1 MKIVIPN
8 SLNEITL
15 GQYQEFYKL
24 TESTDAKLVER
35 RMIEIFCKVPM
46 KYVNQMKAI
55 DVKEI
60 IQILTQMLENKPSLV
75 NLFKMNGVEY
85 GFIPDLDD
93 MTFGEYVDLDTFIG
107 DTENL
112 HRAMN
117 VLYRPVKIKKNG
129 RYQIVD
135 YDSEKFEDMLSMPM
149 DAVISSI
156 LFFYHLGIDYDGLFQ
171 KQEREALD
179 AVSNFGRK
187 WGWYQSLIHL
197 AQNDIRRFKDI
208 SKLNMHECLTFL
220 TFEKEKN
227 EIEARKIKS
236 KFK

>member
-24 TESTDAKLVER
+24 NDVEDVKVVER
-35 RMIEIFCKVPM
+35 RMIEIFCQVPM

-60 IQILTQMLENKPSLV
+60 IQILTSMLENKPSLV

-107 DTENL
+107 DTNNL

-117 VLYRPVKIKKNG
+117 VLYRPIKIKRSG
-129 RYQIVD
+129 RYQIED
-135 YDSEKFEDMLSMPM
+135 YDSDKYERMLNMPM

-156 LFFYHLGIDYDGLFQ
+156 LFFYHLGIDLSQIMMD
-171 KQEREALD
+171 
-179 AVSNFGRK
+179 S
-187 WGWYQSLIHL
+187 
-197 AQNDIRRFKDI
+197 
-208 SKLNMHECLTFL
+208 SKLKN
-220 TFEKEKN
+220 EKN
-227 EIEARKIKS
+227 MMQYLISEENGGGINHSFTSLKTMLDDLRIS
-236 KFK
+236 LN

>member
-24 TESTDAKLVER
+24 NDVEDVKVVER
-35 RMIEIFCKVPM
+35 RMIEIFCQVPM

-107 DTENL
+107 DTNNL

-117 VLYRPVKIKKNG
+117 VLYRPIKIKRSG
-129 RYQIVD
+129 RYQIED
-135 YDSEKFEDMLSMPM
+135 YDSDKYERMLSMPM

-156 LFFYHLGIDYDGLFQ
+156 LFFYHLGIDLSQIMMD
-171 KQEREALD
+171 
-179 AVSNFGRK
+179 S
-187 WGWYQSLIHL
+187 
-197 AQNDIRRFKDI
+197 
-208 SKLNMHECLTFL
+208 SKLKN
-220 TFEKEKN
+220 EKN
-227 EIEARKIKS
+227 MMQYLISEENGDGINHSFTSLKTMLDDLRIS
-236 KFK
+236 LN

>member
-75 NLFKMNGVEY
+75 NLFKMDGVEY

-117 VLYRPVKIKKNG
+117 VLYRPIKIKKNG

-135 YDSEKFEDMLSMPM
+135 YDSEKFKDMLGMPM

-156 LFFYHLGIDYDGLFQ
+156 LFFYHLGIDLSQIMMDYSKNKNEKHLMQ
-171 KQEREALD
+171 
-179 AVSNFGRK
+179 
-187 WGWYQSLIHL
+187 YLI
-197 AQNDIRRFKDI
+197 
-208 SKLNMHECLTFL
+208 S
-220 TFEKEKN
+220 EKN
-227 EIEARKIKS
+227 GVGISHSFTSLKTILEDLRIS
-236 KFK
+236 LN

>member
-24 TESTDAKLVER
+24 NDVEDVKVVER

-60 IQILTQMLENKPSLV
+60 IQILTSMLENKPSLV
-75 NLFKMNGVEY
+75 NLFKMDGVEY

-107 DTENL
+107 DTNNL

-117 VLYRPVKIKKNG
+117 VLYRPIKIKRSG
-129 RYQIVD
+129 RYQIED
-135 YDSEKFEDMLSMPM
+135 YDSDKYERMLGMPM

-156 LFFYHLGIDYDGLFQ
+156 LFFYHLGIDLSQIMMD
-171 KQEREALD
+171 
-179 AVSNFGRK
+179 S
-187 WGWYQSLIHL
+187 
-197 AQNDIRRFKDI
+197 
-208 SKLNMHECLTFL
+208 SKLKN
-220 TFEKEKN
+220 EKN
-227 EIEARKIKS
+227 MMHYLISEENGDGINHSFTSLKTMLDDLRIS
-236 KFK
+236 LN

>member
-24 TESTDAKLVER
+24 NDVEDVKVVER
-35 RMIEIFCKVPM
+35 RMIEIFCQVPM

-75 NLFKMNGVEY
+75 NLFKMDGVEF

-107 DTENL
+107 DTNNL

-117 VLYRPVKIKKNG
+117 VLYRPVKIKRSG
-129 RYQIVD
+129 RYQIED
-135 YDSEKFEDMLSMPM
+135 YDSDKYERMLNMPM

-156 LFFYHLGIDYDGLFQ
+156 LFFYHLGIDLSQIMMD
-171 KQEREALD
+171 
-179 AVSNFGRK
+179 S
-187 WGWYQSLIHL
+187 
-197 AQNDIRRFKDI
+197 
-208 SKLNMHECLTFL
+208 SKLKN
-220 TFEKEKN
+220 EKN
-227 EIEARKIKS
+227 MMQYLISEENGDGINHSFTSLKTMLDDLRIS
-236 KFK
+236 LN

>member
-24 TESTDAKLVER
+24 NDVEDVKVVER
-35 RMIEIFCKVPM
+35 RMIEIFCQVPM

-60 IQILTQMLENKPSLV
+60 IQILTSMLENKPSLV

-107 DTENL
+107 DTNNL

-117 VLYRPVKIKKNG
+117 VLYRPVKIKRSG
-129 RYQIVD
+129 RYQIED
-135 YDSEKFEDMLSMPM
+135 YDSDKYERMLNMPM

-156 LFFYHLGIDYDGLFQ
+156 LFFYHLGIDLSQIMMD
-171 KQEREALD
+171 
-179 AVSNFGRK
+179 S
-187 WGWYQSLIHL
+187 
-197 AQNDIRRFKDI
+197 
-208 SKLNMHECLTFL
+208 SKLKN
-220 TFEKEKN
+220 EKN
-227 EIEARKIKS
+227 MMHYLISEENGGGINHSFTSLKTMLDDLRIS
-236 KFK
+236 LN

>member
-24 TESTDAKLVER
+24 NDVEDVKVVER
-35 RMIEIFCKVPM
+35 RMIEIFCQVPM

-75 NLFKMNGVEY
+75 NLFKMDGVEF

-107 DTENL
+107 DTNNL

-117 VLYRPVKIKKNG
+117 VLYRPVKIKRSG
-129 RYQIVD
+129 RYQIED
-135 YDSEKFEDMLSMPM
+135 YDSDKYERMLNMPM

-156 LFFYHLGIDYDGLFQ
+156 LFFYHLGIDLSQIMMDY
-171 KQEREALD
+171 
-179 AVSNFGRK
+179 
-187 WGWYQSLIHL
+187 
-197 AQNDIRRFKDI
+197 
-208 SKLNMHECLTFL
+208 SKLKN
-220 TFEKEKN
+220 EKN
-227 EIEARKIKS
+227 MMQYLISEENGDGINHSFTSLKTMLDDLRIS
-236 KFK
+236 LN

>member
-75 NLFKMNGVEY
+75 NLFKMDGVEY

-117 VLYRPVKIKKNG
+117 VLYRPIKIKKNG

-135 YDSEKFEDMLSMPM
+135 YYSEKYKDMLGMPM

-156 LFFYHLGIDYDGLFQ
+156 LFFYHLGIDLSQIMMDC
-171 KQEREALD
+171 
-179 AVSNFGRK
+179 
-187 WGWYQSLIHL
+187 
-197 AQNDIRRFKDI
+197 
-208 SKLNMHECLTFL
+208 SKN
-220 TFEKEKN
+220 KN
-227 EIEARKIKS
+227 EKHLMQYLISEENGVGINHSFTSLKTILEDLRIS
-236 KFK
+236 LN

>member
-24 TESTDAKLVER
+24 NDVEDVKVVER
-35 RMIEIFCKVPM
+35 RMIEIFCQVPM

-75 NLFKMNGVEY
+75 NLFKMDGVEF

-107 DTENL
+107 DTKT
-112 HRAMN
+112 
-117 VLYRPVKIKKNG
+117 Y
-129 RYQIVD
+129 
-135 YDSEKFEDMLSMPM
+135 
-149 DAVISSI
+149 
-156 LFFYHLGIDYDGLFQ
+156 
-171 KQEREALD
+171 
-179 AVSNFGRK
+179 
-187 WGWYQSLIHL
+187 
-197 AQNDIRRFKDI
+197 
-208 SKLNMHECLTFL
+208 
-220 TFEKEKN
+220 
-227 EIEARKIKS
+227 IEQ
-236 KFK
+236 

>member
-1 MKIVIPN
+1 MKIVIPE

-15 GQYQEFYKL
+15 GQYQEFCKL
-24 TESTDAKLVER
+24 TDSTDTKLVER

-60 IQILTQMLENKPSLV
+60 IQIITKMLDDKPSLV
-75 NLFKMNGVEY
+75 NLFKMDGVEY

-117 VLYRPVKIKKNG
+117 VLYRPIKIKKGG
-129 RYQIVD
+129 RYQIED
-135 YDSEKFEDMLSMPM
+135 YDSYSYKRMLNMPM
-149 DAVISSI
+149 DAVIGSI
-156 LFFYHLGIDYDGLFQ
+156 LFFYHLGIDLSQIMMDY
-171 KQEREALD
+171 
-179 AVSNFGRK
+179 
-187 WGWYQSLIHL
+187 
-197 AQNDIRRFKDI
+197 
-208 SKLNMHECLTFL
+208 SKN
-220 TFEKEKN
+220 KN
-227 EIEARKIKS
+227 EKHLMQYLISEENGDGINQSFSSLRTMLDDLRIS
-236 KFK
+236 LN

>member
-24 TESTDAKLVER
+24 NDVEDVKVVER
-35 RMIEIFCKVPM
+35 RMIEIFCQVPM

-60 IQILTQMLENKPSLV
+60 IQILTSMLENKPSLV
-75 NLFKMNGVEY
+75 NLFKMDGVEY

-107 DTENL
+107 DTNNL

-117 VLYRPVKIKKNG
+117 VLYRPIKIKRSG
-129 RYQIVD
+129 RYQIED
-135 YDSEKFEDMLSMPM
+135 YDSDKYERMLNMPM

-156 LFFYHLGIDYDGLFQ
+156 LFFYHLGIDLSQIMMD
-171 KQEREALD
+171 
-179 AVSNFGRK
+179 S
-187 WGWYQSLIHL
+187 
-197 AQNDIRRFKDI
+197 
-208 SKLNMHECLTFL
+208 SKLKN
-220 TFEKEKN
+220 EKN
-227 EIEARKIKS
+227 MMQYLISEENGDGINHSFTSLKTMLDDLRIS
-236 KFK
+236 LN

>member
-24 TESTDAKLVER
+24 NDVEDVKVVER
-35 RMIEIFCKVPM
+35 RMIEIFCQVPM

-75 NLFKMNGVEY
+75 NLFKMDGVEF

-107 DTENL
+107 DTNNL

-117 VLYRPVKIKKNG
+117 VLYRPVKIKRSG
-129 RYQIVD
+129 RYQIED
-135 YDSEKFEDMLSMPM
+135 YDSDKYERMLNMPM

-156 LFFYHLGIDYDGLFQ
+156 LFFYHLGIDLSQIMMD
-171 KQEREALD
+171 
-179 AVSNFGRK
+179 S
-187 WGWYQSLIHL
+187 
-197 AQNDIRRFKDI
+197 
-208 SKLNMHECLTFL
+208 SKLKN
-220 TFEKEKN
+220 EKN
-227 EIEARKIKS
+227 MMQYLISEENGGGINHSFTSLKTMLDDLRIS
-236 KFK
+236 LN

>member
-24 TESTDAKLVER
+24 NDVEDVKVVER
-35 RMIEIFCKVPM
+35 RMIEIFCQVPM

-55 DVKEI
+55 DVKDI

-75 NLFKMNGVEY
+75 NLFKMDGVEF

-107 DTENL
+107 DTNNL

-117 VLYRPVKIKKNG
+117 VLYRPVKIKRSG
-129 RYQIVD
+129 RYQIED
-135 YDSEKFEDMLSMPM
+135 YDSDKHERMLNMPM

-156 LFFYHLGIDYDGLFQ
+156 LFFYHLGIDLSQIMMD
-171 KQEREALD
+171 
-179 AVSNFGRK
+179 S
-187 WGWYQSLIHL
+187 
-197 AQNDIRRFKDI
+197 
-208 SKLNMHECLTFL
+208 SKLKN
-220 TFEKEKN
+220 EKN
-227 EIEARKIKS
+227 MMQYLISEENGGGISPSFTSLKTMLDDLRIS
-236 KFK
+236 LN

>member
-24 TESTDAKLVER
+24 NDVEDVKVVER
-35 RMIEIFCKVPM
+35 RMIEIFCQVPM

-75 NLFKMNGVEY
+75 NLFKMDGVEY

-107 DTENL
+107 DTNNL

-117 VLYRPVKIKKNG
+117 VLYRPVKIKRSG
-129 RYQIVD
+129 RYQIED
-135 YDSEKFEDMLSMPM
+135 YDSDTFERMLGMPM

-156 LFFYHLGIDYDGLFQ
+156 LFFYHLGIDLSQIMMD
-171 KQEREALD
+171 
-179 AVSNFGRK
+179 S
-187 WGWYQSLIHL
+187 
-197 AQNDIRRFKDI
+197 
-208 SKLNMHECLTFL
+208 SKLKN
-220 TFEKEKN
+220 EKN
-227 EIEARKIKS
+227 MMQYLISEENGGGINHSFTSLKTMLDDLRIS
-236 KFK
+236 LN

>member
-24 TESTDAKLVER
+24 NDVEDVKVVER
-35 RMIEIFCKVPM
+35 RMIEIFCQVPM

-75 NLFKMNGVEY
+75 NLFKMDGVEF

-107 DTENL
+107 DTNNL

-117 VLYRPVKIKKNG
+117 VLYRPVKIKRSG
-129 RYQIVD
+129 RYQIED
-135 YDSEKFEDMLSMPM
+135 YDSDKYERMLNMPM

-156 LFFYHLGIDYDGLFQ
+156 LFFYHLGIDLSQIMMD
-171 KQEREALD
+171 
-179 AVSNFGRK
+179 S
-187 WGWYQSLIHL
+187 
-197 AQNDIRRFKDI
+197 
-208 SKLNMHECLTFL
+208 SKLKN
-220 TFEKEKN
+220 EKN
-227 EIEARKIKS
+227 MMQYLISEENGDGINPSFTSLKTMLDDLRIS
-236 KFK
+236 LN

>member
-75 NLFKMNGVEY
+75 NLFKMDGVEY

-117 VLYRPVKIKKNG
+117 VLYRPIKIKKNG

-135 YDSEKFEDMLSMPM
+135 YDSEKYKDMLGMPM

-156 LFFYHLGIDYDGLFQ
+156 LFFYHLGIDLSQIMMDC
-171 KQEREALD
+171 
-179 AVSNFGRK
+179 
-187 WGWYQSLIHL
+187 
-197 AQNDIRRFKDI
+197 
-208 SKLNMHECLTFL
+208 SKN
-220 TFEKEKN
+220 KN
-227 EIEARKIKS
+227 EKHLMQYLISEENGVGISHSFTSLKTILEDLRIS
-236 KFK
+236 LN

>member
-24 TESTDAKLVER
+24 NDVEDVKVVER

-55 DVKEI
+55 DVKDI

-75 NLFKMNGVEY
+75 NLFKMDGVEY

-107 DTENL
+107 DTNNL

-117 VLYRPVKIKKNG
+117 VLYRPVKIKRSG
-129 RYQIVD
+129 RYQIED
-135 YDSEKFEDMLSMPM
+135 YDSDKYERMLGMPM

-156 LFFYHLGIDYDGLFQ
+156 LFFYHLGIDLSQIMMD
-171 KQEREALD
+171 
-179 AVSNFGRK
+179 S
-187 WGWYQSLIHL
+187 
-197 AQNDIRRFKDI
+197 
-208 SKLNMHECLTFL
+208 SKLKN
-220 TFEKEKN
+220 EKN
-227 EIEARKIKS
+227 MMQYLISEENGDGINHSFTSLKTMLDDLRIS
-236 KFK
+236 LN

>member
-24 TESTDAKLVER
+24 TESKDAKLVER

-135 YDSEKFEDMLSMPM
+135 YDSEKFDDMLSMPM

-156 LFFYHLGIDYDGLFQ
+156 LFFYHLGIDLSQIMMDY
-171 KQEREALD
+171 
-179 AVSNFGRK
+179 
-187 WGWYQSLIHL
+187 
-197 AQNDIRRFKDI
+197 
-208 SKLNMHECLTFL
+208 SKN
-220 TFEKEKN
+220 KN
-227 EIEARKIKS
+227 EKHLMQYLISEEDGVGTNHSFTSLKTILEDLRIS
-236 KFK
+236 LN

>member
-75 NLFKMNGVEY
+75 NLFKMDGVEY

-112 HRAMN
+112 HRAMK
-117 VLYRPVKIKKNG
+117 VLYRPIKIKKNG

-135 YDSEKFEDMLSMPM
+135 YDSEKFKDMLGMPM

-156 LFFYHLGIDYDGLFQ
+156 LFFYHLGIDLSQIMMDY
-171 KQEREALD
+171 
-179 AVSNFGRK
+179 
-187 WGWYQSLIHL
+187 
-197 AQNDIRRFKDI
+197 
-208 SKLNMHECLTFL
+208 SKN
-220 TFEKEKN
+220 KN
-227 EIEARKIKS
+227 EKHLMQYLISEENGVGISHSFTSLKTILEDLRIS
-236 KFK
+236 LN

>member
-24 TESTDAKLVER
+24 NDVEDVKVVER
-35 RMIEIFCKVPM
+35 RMIEIFCQVPM

-60 IQILTQMLENKPSLV
+60 IQILTSMLENKPSLV

-107 DTENL
+107 DTNNL

-117 VLYRPVKIKKNG
+117 VLYRPIKIKRSG
-129 RYQIVD
+129 RYQIEE
-135 YDSEKFEDMLSMPM
+135 YDSDKYERMLNMPM

-156 LFFYHLGIDYDGLFQ
+156 LFFYHLGIDLSQIMMD
-171 KQEREALD
+171 
-179 AVSNFGRK
+179 S
-187 WGWYQSLIHL
+187 
-197 AQNDIRRFKDI
+197 
-208 SKLNMHECLTFL
+208 SKLKN
-220 TFEKEKN
+220 EKN
-227 EIEARKIKS
+227 MMQYLISEENGDGINHSFTSLKTMLDDLRIS
-236 KFK
+236 LN

>member
-117 VLYRPVKIKKNG
+117 VLYRPIKIKKNG

-135 YDSEKFEDMLSMPM
+135 YDSEKYKNLLGMPM

-156 LFFYHLGIDYDGLFQ
+156 LFFYHLGIDLSQIMMDC
-171 KQEREALD
+171 
-179 AVSNFGRK
+179 
-187 WGWYQSLIHL
+187 
-197 AQNDIRRFKDI
+197 
-208 SKLNMHECLTFL
+208 SKN
-220 TFEKEKN
+220 KN
-227 EIEARKIKS
+227 EKHLMQYLISEENGAGINHSFTSLKTILEDLRIS
-236 KFK
+236 LN

>member
-75 NLFKMNGVEY
+75 NLFKMDGVEY

-117 VLYRPVKIKKNG
+117 VLYRPIKIKKNG

-135 YDSEKFEDMLSMPM
+135 YDSEKYKDMLGMPM

-156 LFFYHLGIDYDGLFQ
+156 LFFYHLGIDLSQIMMDC
-171 KQEREALD
+171 
-179 AVSNFGRK
+179 
-187 WGWYQSLIHL
+187 
-197 AQNDIRRFKDI
+197 
-208 SKLNMHECLTFL
+208 SKN
-220 TFEKEKN
+220 KN
-227 EIEARKIKS
+227 EKHLMQYLISEENGVGINHSFTSLKTILEDLRIS
-236 KFK
+236 LN

>member
-24 TESTDAKLVER
+24 NDVEDVKVVER

-60 IQILTQMLENKPSLV
+60 IQILTSMLENKPSLV

-107 DTENL
+107 DTNNL

-117 VLYRPVKIKKNG
+117 VLYRPVKIKRSG
-129 RYQIVD
+129 RYQIED
-135 YDSEKFEDMLSMPM
+135 YDSDKYERMLNMPM

-156 LFFYHLGIDYDGLFQ
+156 LFFYHLGIDLSQIMMD
-171 KQEREALD
+171 
-179 AVSNFGRK
+179 S
-187 WGWYQSLIHL
+187 
-197 AQNDIRRFKDI
+197 
-208 SKLNMHECLTFL
+208 SKLKN
-220 TFEKEKN
+220 EKN
-227 EIEARKIKS
+227 MMQYLISEENGGGINHSFTSLKTMLDDLRIS
-236 KFK
+236 LN

>member
-24 TESTDAKLVER
+24 NDVEDVKVVER

-60 IQILTQMLENKPSLV
+60 IQILTSMLENKPSLV

-107 DTENL
+107 DTNNL

-117 VLYRPVKIKKNG
+117 VLYRPVKIKRSG
-129 RYQIVD
+129 RYQIED
-135 YDSEKFEDMLSMPM
+135 YDSDKYERMLNMPM

-156 LFFYHLGIDYDGLFQ
+156 LFFYHLGIDLSQIMMD
-171 KQEREALD
+171 
-179 AVSNFGRK
+179 S
-187 WGWYQSLIHL
+187 
-197 AQNDIRRFKDI
+197 
-208 SKLNMHECLTFL
+208 SKLKN
-220 TFEKEKN
+220 EKN
-227 EIEARKIKS
+227 MMQYLISEENGDGINHSFTSLKTMLDDLRIS
-236 KFK
+236 LN

>member
-46 KYVNQMKAI
+46 QYVNQMKAI

-75 NLFKMNGVEY
+75 NLFKMDGVEY

-117 VLYRPVKIKKNG
+117 VLYRPIKIKKNG

-135 YDSEKFEDMLSMPM
+135 YDSEKFKDMLGMPM

-156 LFFYHLGIDYDGLFQ
+156 LFFYHLGIDLSQIMMDY
-171 KQEREALD
+171 
-179 AVSNFGRK
+179 
-187 WGWYQSLIHL
+187 
-197 AQNDIRRFKDI
+197 
-208 SKLNMHECLTFL
+208 SKN
-220 TFEKEKN
+220 KN
-227 EIEARKIKS
+227 EKHLMQYLISEENGDGISHSFTSLKTILEDLRIS
-236 KFK
+236 LN

>member
-24 TESTDAKLVER
+24 NDVEDVKVVER
-35 RMIEIFCKVPM
+35 RMIEIFCQVPM

-75 NLFKMNGVEY
+75 NLFKMDGVEF

-107 DTENL
+107 DTNNL

-117 VLYRPVKIKKNG
+117 VLYRPVKIKRSG
-129 RYQIVD
+129 RYQIED
-135 YDSEKFEDMLSMPM
+135 YDSDKHERMLNMPM

-156 LFFYHLGIDYDGLFQ
+156 LFFYHLGIDLSQIMMD
-171 KQEREALD
+171 
-179 AVSNFGRK
+179 S
-187 WGWYQSLIHL
+187 
-197 AQNDIRRFKDI
+197 
-208 SKLNMHECLTFL
+208 SKLKN
-220 TFEKEKN
+220 EKN
-227 EIEARKIKS
+227 MMQYLISEENGDGINHSFTSLKTMLDDLRIS
-236 KFK
+236 LN

>member
-24 TESTDAKLVER
+24 TESKDAKLVER

-46 KYVNQMKAI
+46 QYVNQMKAI

-117 VLYRPVKIKKNG
+117 VLYRPIKIKKNG

-135 YDSEKFEDMLSMPM
+135 YDSEKYKDMLGMPM

-156 LFFYHLGIDYDGLFQ
+156 LFFYHLGIDLSQIMMDC
-171 KQEREALD
+171 
-179 AVSNFGRK
+179 
-187 WGWYQSLIHL
+187 
-197 AQNDIRRFKDI
+197 
-208 SKLNMHECLTFL
+208 SKN
-220 TFEKEKN
+220 KN
-227 EIEARKIKS
+227 EKHLMQYLISEENGVGISHSFTSLKTILEDLRIS
-236 KFK
+236 LN

>member
-24 TESTDAKLVER
+24 NDVEDVKVVER
-35 RMIEIFCKVPM
+35 RMIEIFCQVPM

-75 NLFKMNGVEY
+75 NLFKMDGVEF

-107 DTENL
+107 DTNNL

-117 VLYRPVKIKKNG
+117 VLYRPVKIKRSG
-129 RYQIVD
+129 RYQIED
-135 YDSEKFEDMLSMPM
+135 YDSDKYERMLNMPM

-156 LFFYHLGIDYDGLFQ
+156 LFFI
-171 KQEREALD
+171 
-179 AVSNFGRK
+179 
-187 WGWYQSLIHL
+187 I
-197 AQNDIRRFKDI
+197 
-208 SKLNMHECLTFL
+208 
-220 TFEKEKN
+220 
-227 EIEARKIKS
+227 
-236 KFK
+236 

>member
-46 KYVNQMKAI
+46 QYVNQMKAI

-75 NLFKMNGVEY
+75 NLFKMDGVEY

-117 VLYRPVKIKKNG
+117 VLYRPIKIKKNG

-135 YDSEKFEDMLSMPM
+135 YDSEKYKDMLGMPM

-156 LFFYHLGIDYDGLFQ
+156 LFFYHLGIDLSQIMMDC
-171 KQEREALD
+171 
-179 AVSNFGRK
+179 
-187 WGWYQSLIHL
+187 
-197 AQNDIRRFKDI
+197 
-208 SKLNMHECLTFL
+208 SKN
-220 TFEKEKN
+220 KN
-227 EIEARKIKS
+227 EKHLMQYLISEENGAGINHSFTSLKTILEDLRIS
-236 KFK
+236 LN